1 MCSPALL
8 VVVHFMWRLRK
19 ERYKRREKRQIER
32 ERESRETTW
41 NLMVDMW
48 AHRETREISSVAAAA
63 GVFSGPPAGALIM
76 AATASSERTLP
87 FFSITISFPNAP
99 SSLWTRIP

>member
-1 MCSPALL
+1 
-8 VVVHFMWRLRK
+8 MWRLRK
-19 ERYKRREKRQIER
+19 ERYKRREK
-32 ERESRETTW
+32 RETTW

-87 FFSITISFPNAP
+87 FFSLTISFPNAP